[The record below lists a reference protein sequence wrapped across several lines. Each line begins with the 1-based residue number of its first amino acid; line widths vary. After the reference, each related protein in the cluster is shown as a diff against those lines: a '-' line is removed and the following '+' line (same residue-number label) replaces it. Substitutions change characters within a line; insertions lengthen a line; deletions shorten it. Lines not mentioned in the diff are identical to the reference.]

1 MTPTQDIAVAVYD
14 SHIKAEDAVKALQHA
29 GFDMK
34 KLSIAGRDYET
45 KEHVVGFFNAG
56 DRAKFF
62 GKLGAFW
69 GGMAGLLLGVVFVVV
84 PTVGPI
90 VALGPFAAALV
101 STLTGGVV
109 GGVEGAVFAGGA
121 GALFGALSALGIPK
135 DAVLHY
141 ETELK
146 ARHFLLLVHGDPKDM
161 HRAKDLLAQS
171 GYLSFT
177 HHPKAHPAAQ

>member
-1 MTPTQDIAVAVYD
+1 MTLTQDIAVAIYD

-62 GKLGAFW
+62 GKLGVFW

-84 PTVGPI
+84 PTVGPV

-109 GGVEGAVFAGGA
+109 GGVEGAAFAGGA